1 MDAGVSTA
9 LVHYHFATREALLAE
24 ALEHSFEIAGDT
36 RTLDT
41 GEGPAVQRLRD
52 MIEQCLPL
60 PGAQERDWVLWVEL
74 WLRAVRHPELR
85 PTAAKL
91 YARMHDW
98 FVEAI
103 ESGDFA
109 PCDAHRVADRMLAL
123 LDGLGAAR
131 AARRSRDADRAGA
144 RGGVGRTRAG
154 ARCCVPRAPRVGFL
168 NRGSENHMSP
178 RPSTAHLRRPAIL
191 TAAAEVISERGV
203 SNTRIS
209 DVAER
214 AGTSAPGVL
223 YWFPTK
229 DELLAEAL
237 QFSDDRFYVGLTDE
251 LARLGTAAERLGRLI
266 ELWPAEGDGETTLW
280 MELWVRALRDPQLAR
295 TRERLDR
302 RWREAIADIVRDG
315 QADGEFGDADADDV
329 ALFLSALMDGFAIQL
344 ALGDPAV
351 TADDRQAALP
361 GAGRGAPAMRAITH
375 GA

>member
-1 MDAGVSTA
+1 
-9 LVHYHFATREALLAE
+9 
-24 ALEHSFEIAGDT
+24 
-36 RTLDT
+36 
-41 GEGPAVQRLRD
+41 
-52 MIEQCLPL
+52 
-60 PGAQERDWVLWVEL
+60 
-74 WLRAVRHPELR
+74 
-85 PTAAKL
+85 
-91 YARMHDW
+91 
-98 FVEAI
+98 
-103 ESGDFA
+103 
-109 PCDAHRVADRMLAL
+109 
-123 LDGLGAAR
+123 
-131 AARRSRDADRAGA
+131 
-144 RGGVGRTRAG
+144 
-154 ARCCVPRAPRVGFL
+154 
-168 NRGSENHMSP
+168 MSP

-251 LARLGTAAERLGRLI
+251 LASLGTAAERLGRLI

-295 TRERLDR
+295 TRERLVR
-302 RWREAIADIVRDG
+302 RWRGAIADIVRDG

-351 TADDRQAALP
+351 TADAVKRHCLAL
-361 GAGRGAPAMRAITH
+361 AEARLR
-375 GA
+375 

>member
-1 MDAGVSTA
+1 
-9 LVHYHFATREALLAE
+9 
-24 ALEHSFEIAGDT
+24 
-36 RTLDT
+36 
-41 GEGPAVQRLRD
+41 
-52 MIEQCLPL
+52 
-60 PGAQERDWVLWVEL
+60 
-74 WLRAVRHPELR
+74 
-85 PTAAKL
+85 
-91 YARMHDW
+91 
-98 FVEAI
+98 
-103 ESGDFA
+103 
-109 PCDAHRVADRMLAL
+109 
-123 LDGLGAAR
+123 
-131 AARRSRDADRAGA
+131 
-144 RGGVGRTRAG
+144 
-154 ARCCVPRAPRVGFL
+154 
-168 NRGSENHMSP
+168 MSP

-237 QFSDDRFYVGLTDE
+237 QFSDDRFYAGLTDE
-251 LARLGTAAERLGRLI
+251 LDKLGTAAERLGRLI

-302 RWREAIADIVRDG
+302 RWRMAIADIVRDG

-351 TADDRQAALP
+351 TADTVKRHCLELAEARL
-361 GAGRGAPAMRAITH
+361 R
-375 GA
+375 